1 MKQKV
6 KISVFALVGLLLG
19 GCALGPDYQRPT
31 APATLEFRHTP
42 GWKIAEP
49 AELDSSV
56 PWWSLYQDAPLAEL
70 LNQLDAS
77 NQNLRAAEAAWREA
91 RALVGGTRSGLFPS
105 ATGQLSSMRRG
116 DEQGAGKINELALGL
131 SWQLDI
137 WGQVRRQLE
146 ASEATAQAS
155 AAEWAGVRL
164 SQQAELV
171 QNYFQ
176 LRVIDE
182 EMRILDATLIAYQ
195 RSLRT
200 TENRYQAGMVTRAD
214 VGQALTQLK
223 NAQAQRLD
231 LEWQRARYEH
241 AIALLVGSTPNA
253 VQVAPVGSVPRL
265 PALPMAVAS
274 TLLERRPDIAAAE
287 RRVMAA
293 NAQIGVA
300 QTAYFPDLTL
310 SASGGYRGSN
320 LADWISM
327 PNRFW
332 SIGPQF
338 AMTLFDAGLRRSKV
352 AQAEAQYDQQV
363 ARYRQTTLQ
372 AIGEVE
378 DALVQLNVLAQEI
391 VVQREALAAS
401 QETLRLIENQYEAG
415 MVDYLAVSSAQT
427 TALNSERTLLN
438 LLGTQLTASVQ
449 LISALGGGWD
459 SQVLSEPQEQ
469 NNPENSVFQL
479 APG

>member
-1 MKQKV
+1 MKPIV
-6 KISVFALVGLLLG
+6 KLSVFALASVVLS
-19 GCALGPDYQRPT
+19 GCVLGPDYQRPDSSV
-31 APATLEFRHTP
+31 PLEFRHTP
-42 GWKIAEP
+42 GWKVAQP
-49 AELDSSV
+49 AELSSAV
-56 PWWSLYQDAPLAEL
+56 AWWSLYQDATLADL
-70 LNQLDAS
+70 LKQLEAS

-91 RALVGGTRSGLFPS
+91 RALVGGSRSALYPQ
-105 ATGQLSSMRRG
+105 ATGQVGTSRTG
-116 DEQGAGKINELALGL
+116 NDQGVNKSNEVALGL
-131 SWQLDI
+131 SWQLDM
-137 WGQVRRQLE
+137 WGQVRRQVE
-146 ASEATAQAS
+146 ASEASAQAS

-171 QNYFQ
+171 QNYLQ

-182 EMRILDATLIAYQ
+182 HMRLLDATVKAYQ
-195 RSLRT
+195 RSLQL
-200 TENRYQAGMVTRAD
+200 TENRYKAGVVTRAD
-214 VGQALTQLK
+214 VSQALTQLK
-223 NAQAQRLD
+223 NTQAQRLD
-231 LEWQRARYEH
+231 LDWQRARYEH
-241 AIALLVGSTPNA
+241 AIAVLIGSTPNA
-253 VQVAPVGSVPRL
+253 VQVASVETLPRL
-265 PALPMAVAS
+265 PALPIAVPSA
-274 TLLERRPDIAAAE
+274 LLERRPDIAAAE
-287 RRVMAA
+287 RQVMAA

-352 AQAEAQYDQQV
+352 EQAEARYDQQV

-378 DALVQLNVLAQEI
+378 DALVQLNVLAEEI

-401 QETLRLIENQYEAG
+401 QDTLRLTENQYQAG
-415 MVDYLAVSSAQT
+415 MVDYLAVTSAQT
-427 TALNSERTLLN
+427 IALNSERTLLN

-449 LISALGGGWD
+449 LISALGGGWQMETD
-459 SQVLSEPQEQ
+459 EQ
-469 NNPENSVFQL
+469 
-479 APG
+479 

>member
-1 MKQKV
+1 MKPIV
-6 KISVFALVGLLLG
+6 KLSLFVVASALLS
-19 GCALGPDYQRPT
+19 GCALGPDYQRPD
-31 APATLEFRHTP
+31 APVPLEFRHTP
-42 GWKIAEP
+42 GWKIAQP
-49 AELDSSV
+49 AELSTSV
-56 PWWSLYQDAPLAEL
+56 AWWSLYKDAQLADL
-70 LNQLDAS
+70 LKQLDAS

-91 RALVGGTRSGLFPS
+91 RALVGGTRSALYPR
-105 ATGQLSSMRRG
+105 ATGQVGTTRSG
-116 DEQGAGKINELALGL
+116 NDQGAGKTNEVALGL

-137 WGQVRRQLE
+137 WGQVRRQVESSE
-146 ASEATAQAS
+146 ASAQAS

-164 SQQAELV
+164 SQQSELV
-171 QNYFQ
+171 QNYLQ

-182 EMRILDATLIAYQ
+182 QARLLDATVNTYQ
-195 RSLRT
+195 RSLQL
-200 TENRYQAGMVTRAD
+200 TENRYKAGVVTRAD
-214 VGQALTQLK
+214 VSQALTQLK
-223 NAQAQRLD
+223 NTQAQRLD
-231 LEWQRARYEH
+231 LDWQRARYEH
-241 AIALLVGSTPNA
+241 ALALLVGSTPNA
-253 VQVAPVGSVPRL
+253 LEVASVDTLPAL

-274 TLLERRPDIAAAE
+274 SLLERRPDIAAAE

-293 NAQIGVA
+293 NAEIGVA

-320 LADWISM
+320 LADWITL

-352 AQAEAQYDQQV
+352 EQAEARYDQQV

-378 DALVQLNVLAQEI
+378 DALVQLNVLAEEI
-391 VVQREALAAS
+391 AVQREALAAS
-401 QETLRLIENQYEAG
+401 QDTLRLIENQYEAG
-415 MVDYLAVSSAQT
+415 MVDFLAVTSAQT

-449 LISALGGGWD
+449 LISALGGGW
-459 SQVLSEPQEQ
+459 QVDES
-469 NNPENSVFQL
+469 L
-479 APG
+479 AN

>member
-1 MKQKV
+1 MKQMV
-6 KISVFALVGLLLG
+6 KLSAFALAGLVLS
-19 GCALGPDYQRPT
+19 GCVLGPNYQRPD
-31 APATLEFRHTP
+31 APAALEFRHTP
-42 GWKIAEP
+42 GWKVAQP
-49 AELDSSV
+49 MDLQASV
-56 PWWSLYQDAPLAEL
+56 EWWSLYQDAHLADL
-70 LNQLDAS
+70 LKQLEAS

-91 RALVGGTRSGLFPS
+91 RALVGGSRSALYPTASGQVGTTRSGNEI
-105 ATGQLSSMRRG
+105 GV
-116 DEQGAGKINELALGL
+116 GKTNDLALGL

-137 WGQVRRQLE
+137 WGQVRRQVE
-146 ASEATAQAS
+146 SSEANAQAR

-164 SQQAELV
+164 SQQSELV
-171 QNYFQ
+171 QNYLQ

-182 EMRILDATLIAYQ
+182 QMRLLDATIVAYE

-200 TENRYQAGMVTRAD
+200 TENRYKAGMVTRAD
-214 VGQALTQLK
+214 VSQALTQLR
-223 NAQAQRLD
+223 NTQAQRLD
-231 LEWQRARYEH
+231 LDWQRARYEH

-253 VQVAPVGSVPRL
+253 VRVASVNSL
-265 PALPMAVAS
+265 PALPVLPMAVAS

-287 RRVMAA
+287 RLVMSA
-293 NAQIGVA
+293 NAEIGVA
-300 QTAYFPDLTL
+300 KTAYFPDLTL

-320 LADWISM
+320 LADWITM

-352 AQAEAQYDQQV
+352 EQAEARYDQQV

-391 VVQREALAAS
+391 EVQREALVAS
-401 QETLRLIENQYEAG
+401 QDALKLTQNQYDAG
-415 MVDYLAVSSAQT
+415 LVDFLSVSSAQAA
-427 TALNSERTLLN
+427 ALNSERTLLN

-449 LISALGGGWD
+449 LISALGGGWQMD
-459 SQVLSEPQEQ
+459 ADQ
-469 NNPENSVFQL
+469 
-479 APG
+479 

>member
-1 MKQKV
+1 MKQIV
-6 KISVFALVGLLLG
+6 KLSAFALAGVVLS
-19 GCALGPDYQRPT
+19 GCMLGPNYQRPD
-31 APATLEFRHTP
+31 APAAIEFRHTP
-42 GWKIAEP
+42 GWKVAEP
-49 AELDSSV
+49 MDLQASV
-56 PWWSLYQDAPLAEL
+56 QWWSLYQDAPLADL
-70 LNQLDAS
+70 LKTLETS

-91 RALVGGTRSGLFPS
+91 RALVGGSRSALYPKATGQVGTTRSGN
-105 ATGQLSSMRRG
+105 
-116 DEQGAGKINELALGL
+116 DESVGKKNEVALGL

-137 WGQVRRQLE
+137 WGQVRRQVESSE
-146 ASEATAQAS
+146 ASAQAS

-164 SQQAELV
+164 SQQSELV
-171 QNYFQ
+171 QNYLQ

-182 EMRILDATLIAYQ
+182 QMRLLDATIVAYE

-200 TENRYQAGMVTRAD
+200 TENRYKAGMVTRAD
-214 VGQALTQLK
+214 VSQALTQLR
-223 NAQAQRLD
+223 NTQAQRLD
-231 LEWQRARYEH
+231 LDWQRARYEH

-253 VQVAPVGSVPRL
+253 VRVASVNTL
-265 PALPMAVAS
+265 PALPVMPMAVAS

-287 RRVMAA
+287 RRVMSA
-293 NAQIGVA
+293 NAEIGVA
-300 QTAYFPDLTL
+300 KTAYFPDLTL

-352 AQAEAQYDQQV
+352 EQAQARYDQQV

-391 VVQREALAAS
+391 VVQREALVAS
-401 QETLRLIENQYEAG
+401 QDALKLTENQYDAG
-415 MVDYLAVSSAQT
+415 VVDYLSVSSAQT

-449 LISALGGGWD
+449 LISALGGGW
-459 SQVLSEPQEQ
+459 QMSEDQ
-469 NNPENSVFQL
+469 
-479 APG
+479 

>member
-1 MKQKV
+1 MKRIIKF
-6 KISVFALVGLLLG
+6 SACALAGVLLS
-19 GCALGPDYQRPT
+19 GCALGPDYQRPD
-31 APATLEFRHTP
+31 AAATLEFRHTP
-42 GWKIAEP
+42 GWKVAQP
-49 AELDSSV
+49 ADLNASV
-56 PWWSLYQDAPLAEL
+56 AWWSLYQDESLAQL
-70 LNQLDAS
+70 LNQLNTS
-77 NQNLRAAEAAWREA
+77 NQKLREAEAAWREA
-91 RALVGGTRSGLFPS
+91 RALVGSSRSALYPQ
-105 ATGQLSSMRRG
+105 ATGQLGSTRRG
-116 DEQGAGKINELALGL
+116 DDQGVSKTNEVALGL

-137 WGQVRRQLE
+137 WGQVRRQVE
-146 ASEATAQAS
+146 ASAAKAQAS

-164 SQQAELV
+164 SQQSELV
-171 QNYFQ
+171 QNYLQ

-182 EMRILDATLIAYQ
+182 EMRLLDASITAYQ

-214 VGQALTQLK
+214 VAQALTQLR
-223 NAQAQRLD
+223 NTQAQRLD

-253 VQVAPVGSVPRL
+253 VQVASSDHLPAV
-265 PALPMAVAS
+265 PALPMTVAS

-287 RRVMAA
+287 RQVMAA
-293 NAQIGVA
+293 NAEIGVA

-338 AMTLFDAGLRRSKV
+338 AMTLFDAGLRRSKMV
-352 AQAEAQYDQQV
+352 QAQAAYDKQV

-378 DALVQLNVLAQEI
+378 DALAQLNVLAQEI
-391 VVQREALAAS
+391 EVQREALVAS
-401 QETLRLIENQYEAG
+401 QESLRLIENQYEAG

-427 TALNSERTLLN
+427 AALSSERTLLS
-438 LLGTQLTASVQ
+438 LLGMQLTASVQ
-449 LISALGGGWD
+449 LISAVGGGWD
-459 SQVLSEPQEQ
+459 SQTLSEPQQ
-469 NNPENSVFQL
+469 
-479 APG
+479 

>member
-1 MKQKV
+1 MKPIV
-6 KISVFALVGLLLG
+6 KLSVFALASVVLS
-19 GCALGPDYQRPT
+19 GCVLGPDYQRPDSSV
-31 APATLEFRHTP
+31 PLEFRHTP
-42 GWKIAEP
+42 GWKVAQP
-49 AELDSSV
+49 AELSSAV
-56 PWWSLYQDAPLAEL
+56 AWWSLYQDATLADL
-70 LNQLDAS
+70 LKQLEAS

-91 RALVGGTRSGLFPS
+91 RALVGGSRSALYPQ
-105 ATGQLSSMRRG
+105 ATGQVGTSRTG
-116 DEQGAGKINELALGL
+116 NDQGVNKSNEVALGL
-131 SWQLDI
+131 SWQLDM
-137 WGQVRRQLE
+137 WGQVRRQVE
-146 ASEATAQAS
+146 ASEASAQAS

-171 QNYFQ
+171 QNYLQ

-182 EMRILDATLIAYQ
+182 HMRLLDATVKAYQ
-195 RSLRT
+195 RSLQL
-200 TENRYQAGMVTRAD
+200 TENRYKAGVVTRAD
-214 VGQALTQLK
+214 VSQALTQLK
-223 NAQAQRLD
+223 NTQAQRLD
-231 LEWQRARYEH
+231 LDWQRARYEH
-241 AIALLVGSTPNA
+241 AIAVLIGSTPNA
-253 VQVAPVGSVPRL
+253 VQVASVETLPRL
-265 PALPMAVAS
+265 PALPIAVPSA
-274 TLLERRPDIAAAE
+274 LLERRPDIAAAE
-287 RRVMAA
+287 RQVMAA

-352 AQAEAQYDQQV
+352 EQAEARYDQQV

-378 DALVQLNVLAQEI
+378 DALVQLNVLAEEI

-401 QETLRLIENQYEAG
+401 QDTLRLTENQYQAG
-415 MVDYLAVSSAQT
+415 MVDYLAVTSAQT
-427 TALNSERTLLN
+427 IALNSERTLLN

-449 LISALGGGWD
+449 LISALGGGW
-459 SQVLSEPQEQ
+459 QMETGEQ
-469 NNPENSVFQL
+469 
-479 APG
+479 

>member
-1 MKQKV
+1 MKAMLKL
-6 KISVFALVGLLLG
+6 SLYALAGVVLS
-19 GCALGPDYQRPT
+19 GCAMGPNYQRPA
-31 APATLEFRHTP
+31 APLPLEFRHTP
-42 GWKIAEP
+42 GWKVAEP
-49 AELDSSV
+49 ADLSTAV
-56 PWWSLYQDAPLAEL
+56 PWWSLYQDATLADL
-70 LNQLDAS
+70 LKQLEAS

-91 RALVGGTRSGLFPS
+91 RALVGGTRSALYPS
-105 ATGQLSSMRRG
+105 TSGQVGTTRSG
-116 DEQGAGKINELALGL
+116 NEQGAGKTNEVALGL

-137 WGQVRRQLE
+137 WGQVRRQVE

-155 AAEWAGVRL
+155 AAEWVGVRL

-182 EMRILDATLIAYQ
+182 QIRLFDATIKSYE

-200 TENRYQAGMVTRAD
+200 TENRYRAGMVTRAD
-214 VGQALTQLK
+214 VSQALTQLK

-231 LEWQRARYEH
+231 LDWQRARYEH
-241 AIALLVGSTPNA
+241 ALALLVGSTPNA
-253 VQVAPVGSVPRL
+253 LQVSSVDSLPNL
-265 PALPMAVAS
+265 PALPMDVAS
-274 TLLERRPDIAAAE
+274 SLLERRPDIAAAE

-293 NAQIGVA
+293 NAEIGVA

-352 AQAEAQYDQQV
+352 EQAQARYDQHV
-363 ARYRQTTLQ
+363 ARYRHTTLQ

-378 DALVQLNVLAQEI
+378 DALAQLNVLQQEI
-391 VVQREALAAS
+391 EVQREALVAS
-401 QETLRLIENQYEAG
+401 LDALKLTENQYQAG
-415 MVDYLAVSSAQT
+415 MVDFLAVSSAQT
-427 TALNSERTLLN
+427 AALNSERALLN
-438 LLGTQLTASVQ
+438 SLGMQLTASVQ
-449 LISALGGGWD
+449 LISALGGGWQD
-459 SQVLSEPQEQ
+459 NLAEQ
-469 NNPENSVFQL
+469 RLPAAVSAQA
-479 APG
+479 APR